1 MAIEILNDGATLR
14 IVNKGSV
21 ILVNKLQIK
30 SIETI
35 RTDTVRLDIG
45 DGALKNIYIKFADVS
60 TPAGLT
66 DAGQLRDAINAMLKT
81 NGDGLAT
88 AELQQTGNA
97 TLNSILTVL
106 GEIKVILSNLKCGGN
121 CQEMRI
127 DESNPLSIYYGF
139 AVAGSATGQ
148 AVWSIRRETK
158 TKENDIVI
166 VEWADGNELFDNI
179 WDERRN
185 LAYASTVV
193 R

>member
-1 MAIEILNDGATLR
+1 MAIEILNDGVSLR

-45 DGALKNIYIKFADVS
+45 DGALKNIYIKFADVT

-66 DAGQLRDAINAMLKT
+66 DAGQLRDAINAMLKA
-81 NGDGLAT
+81 NGEGLAT
-88 AELQQTGNA
+88 AELQQIGNA
-97 TLNSILTVL
+97 SLVSILGVL
-106 GEIKVILSNLKCGGN
+106 GEIKTILSNLKCCGN
-121 CQEMRI
+121 CQETRI
-127 DESNPLSIYYGF
+127 DESDPLSIYYG
-139 AVAGSATGQ
+139 VAATGSATNQ

>member
-185 LAYASTVV
+185 LEFAPLVI

>member
-1 MAIEILNDGATLR
+1 MAIEILNDGASLR

-45 DGALKNIYIKFADVS
+45 DGALKNIYIKFGEV
-60 TPAGLT
+60 TIPAGLT
-66 DAGQLRDAINAMLKT
+66 NAGQLRDAINTMLKT
-81 NGDGLAT
+81 NSDGLAT
-88 AELQQTGNA
+88 AGLQQTGNT

-127 DESNPLSIYYGF
+127 DESDPLSIYYGF

-148 AVWSIRRETK
+148 AVWSIRRESRK
-158 TKENDIVI
+158 KENDIVI

-179 WDERRN
+179 WEQRLD
-185 LAYASTVV
+185 LAYAPVVV

>member
-1 MAIEILNDGATLR
+1 MAIEILNDGACLR

-21 ILVNKLQIK
+21 ILVNKQQIK

-45 DGALKNIYIKFADVS
+45 DGALKNIYIKFADVT

-66 DAGQLRDAINAMLKT
+66 DAGQLRDAINAMLKA
-81 NGDGLAT
+81 NSEGLAT
-88 AELQQTGNA
+88 AELQQIGNA
-97 TLNSILTVL
+97 SLASMLGVLN
-106 GEIKVILSNLKCGGN
+106 EIKIILSNLKCCGD
-121 CQEMRI
+121 CQETRI
-127 DESNPLSIYYGF
+127 DESDPLSIYYGV
-139 AVAGSATGQ
+139 AVAGSATNQ

-185 LAYASTVV
+185 LAYAPVVV

>member
-1 MAIEILNDGATLR
+1 MAIEILNDGASLR

-45 DGALKNIYIKFADVS
+45 DGALKNIYIKFTEV
-60 TPAGLT
+60 TIPAGLT
-66 DAGQLRDAINAMLKT
+66 DAGQLRDAINTMLKT
-81 NGDGLAT
+81 NSDGLAT
-88 AELQQTGNA
+88 AELQQTGNT

-127 DESNPLSIYYGF
+127 DESDPLSIYYGF

-148 AVWSIRRETK
+148 AVWSIRRESRK
-158 TKENDIVI
+158 KENDIVI
-166 VEWADGNELFDNI
+166 VEWADGNELFDNVWEQRI
-179 WDERRN
+179 D
-185 LAYASTVV
+185 LAYAPLII

>member
-1 MAIEILNDGATLR
+1 MEILNDGASLR

-45 DGALKNIYIKFADVS
+45 DGALKNIYIKFAEV
-60 TPAGLT
+60 TNPGGLT
-66 DAGQLRDAINAMLKT
+66 DAGQLRDAINTMLKT
-81 NGDGLAT
+81 NSDGLAT

-97 TLNSILTVL
+97 TLNAVLTVL
-106 GEIKVILSNLKCGGN
+106 GEIKIILSNLKCGGN

-127 DESNPLSIYYGF
+127 DESDPLSIYYGF
-139 AVAGSATGQ
+139 AVAGSATNQ
-148 AVWSIRRETK
+148 PVWSIRRESR
-158 TKENDIVI
+158 TKENDILI

-179 WDERRN
+179 WEQRLD
-185 LAYASTVV
+185 LAYAPVVV

>member
-1 MAIEILNDGATLR
+1 MAIEILNDGASLR

-45 DGALKNIYIKFADVS
+45 DGALKNIYIKFADVT

-81 NGDGLAT
+81 NGEGLAT
-88 AELQQTGNA
+88 AELQLIGNA
-97 TLNSILTVL
+97 SLVSIQGVL
-106 GEIKVILSNLKCGGN
+106 GEIKTILGNLKCCGD
-121 CQEMRI
+121 CQETRI
-127 DESNPLSIYYGF
+127 DESDPLSIYYGL
-139 AVAGSATGQ
+139 AATGSATNQ

-185 LAYASTVV
+185 LEYASTVV

>member
-1 MAIEILNDGATLR
+1 MAIEILNDGASLR

-45 DGALKNIYIKFADVS
+45 DGALKNIYIKFADVT

-66 DAGQLRDAINAMLKT
+66 DAGQLRDAINAMLKA
-81 NGDGLAT
+81 NGEGLAT
-88 AELQQTGNA
+88 AELQQIGNA
-97 TLNSILTVL
+97 SLVSILGVL
-106 GEIKVILSNLKCGGN
+106 GEIKTILSNLKCCGN
-121 CQEMRI
+121 CQETRI
-127 DESNPLSIYYGF
+127 DESDPLSIYYGV
-139 AVAGSATGQ
+139 AAAGSATNQ